1 MKTLHTQQ
9 GASVTGVVV
18 LIIALGLLAKFGLAV
33 VPAYVG
39 NYQLTKLVTSE
50 LKNANI
56 AKMTDRQFLAKVE
69 QQLSIN
75 ANYNTKAEDVI
86 SFTNKAPGNL
96 SIKLNYSEEHQYYGS
111 TFIVNRFEK
120 TITAADAAVAKD

>member
-1 MKTLHTQQ
+1 MKNLNTQQ

-33 VPAYVG
+33 IPAYVG
-39 NYQLTKLVTSE
+39 DYQLTKLVTKE
-50 LKNANI
+50 LKSANA
-56 AKMTDRQFLAKVE
+56 AKMSERQFLAKLD

-75 ANYNTKAEDVI
+75 ANYNTQAKDVI
-86 SFTNKAPGNL
+86 TFTNKTPGNL

-111 TFIVNRFEK
+111 TYVVNRFEK
-120 TITAADAAVAKD
+120 TITAADAAAAKD